1 MNGSIPMNHV
11 EIAFSGGRTSGY
23 MLWRL
28 VQEYGGTLPHYMKV
42 VFTNTGREMPET
54 LDFVKACG
62 DHWNVDIT
70 WLEYRNTK
78 QRWIKVDHQNASRN
92 GEPFTELIEKRRYLP
107 NVVTRFCT
115 SELKINTSARWLKS
129 ELNWKRWTKYL
140 GIRYDESHRVKQNNP
155 LEESDKHYPL
165 VEWKIGLSDV
175 VEFWRKQNFGLELP
189 NHNGK
194 CWLGNCD
201 GCFLKSEWSIAML
214 AKLYP
219 NRYQW
224 WIEMEK
230 KLSNKLGKQVSFKK
244 TASYEQVSNFI
255 EQQGDWIFDEEQF
268 GEGGILCQAND
279 GECTG

>member
-1 MNGSIPMNHV
+1 MTTSQPNT

-23 MLWRL
+23 MLYRL
-28 VQEYGGTLPHYMKV
+28 LQENGGNLPRTTKV
-42 VFTNTGREMPET
+42 IFTNTGREMPET

-70 WLEYRNTK
+70 WLEYRNERPR
-78 QRWIKVDHQNASRN
+78 RWRKVDHATASRD
-92 GEPFTELIEKRRYLP
+92 GEPFKQLIEKRRYLP

-115 SELKINTSARWLKS
+115 SELKINTSVRYLKE
-129 ELNWKRWTKYL
+129 ELGWTSWTKCL
-140 GIRYDESHRVKQNNP
+140 GIRYDESHRVKP
-155 LEESDKHYPL
+155 HDPKEPSTKSYPL
-165 VEWKIGLSDV
+165 VDYQVRLSDV
-175 VEFWRKQNFGLELP
+175 VDFWRKQNFGLELP

-219 NRYQW
+219 DRYQW
-224 WIEMEK
+224 WIDMENQ
-230 KLSNKLGKQVSFKK
+230 LSKTIGKQAAFKK
-244 TASYEQVSNFI
+244 TTSYKEIADFI
-255 EQQGDWIFDEEQF
+255 DQQGDWIFDEERF
-268 GEGGILCQAND
+268 GEGGILCQANE